1 MGAYDNPQRITNRS
15 FDALI
20 LGGKGIAN
28 KLALTSQEITNN
40 IKKQKDEAKAQQ
52 ALLDQEQQSMFSAV
66 NEVPS
71 TGDPKLDNN
80 IHSFWNT
87 KVDEYYKIKNE
98 MDAGITGRQEGNM
111 KLAKIKALVGQFKT
125 QAAYLATQASGM
137 GTALKNGTLSSTGSV
152 ENRNVLSAVGQGGDV
167 RIVERNGQIFYMLPK
182 FDENGKEIEGEG
194 DLLNGAMLNAY
205 AAQDKDLYNE
215 KADFAD
221 YETQMYNN
229 LATPNDPSSD
239 YIVTDKFTKGS
250 INPITGQPMNN
261 LEEGYEYTMQY
272 ILPNKKDDYLAA
284 AVNSP
289 MMNTMIND
297 DEEMLSEWQDNI
309 PDGYEDG
316 KFTDEPNSIAS
327 IAREIGVTDDS
338 LLTDIGITMDQL
350 VNSSWHEY
358 PSDMT
363 SDQRQKLEELQTKI
377 AKTYIA
383 RQSFDNNA
391 IQQGTLK
398 SVDRSKINQPKEDK
412 VNPSKN
418 RFTTTQQTVYDNR
431 KDDFIA
437 NRDTAEDMYSNGTPD
452 AQTFVT
458 ALQNADP
465 TGDYFVNDKGLIQS
479 GNSIVSIPTN
489 AKNASVVLNS
499 KSGIDRTMQN
509 VFSKENPYQA
519 AQVEEE
525 ENVNQT
531 SSIPDDATVYKSS
544 ATEKKVFDGVLTEEE
559 ISLFTTAYPDSDF
572 NSGPLYEEQIKKLSQ
587 NPPSGVSRAAYAQS
601 PEVKEKAIRILK
613 RKQAIEDKKDAEA
626 SNETLAQYYG

>member
-1 MGAYDNPQRITNRS
+1 MGAYDNPQRVTNRS

-20 LGGKGIAN
+20 LGGKSIAN

-40 IKKQKDEAKAQQ
+40 IKKQKEEAKAQQ

-182 FDENGKEIEGEG
+182 FDENGEEIEGEG
-194 DLLNGAMLNAY
+194 DLLNGAMLSAY
-205 AAQDKDLYNE
+205 AAQYKDLYNE

-239 YIVTDKFTKGS
+239 YVVTDKFKKGS

-297 DEEMLSEWQDNI
+297 DEAMLSEWQDNI

-316 KFTDEPNSIAS
+316 NLTDEPNSIAS

-398 SVDRSKINQPKEDK
+398 SVDRSKIKPPKVEK
-412 VNPSKN
+412 PTTPKSESSK
-418 RFTTTQQTVYDNR
+418 FTTDTGKEYSQAATNSIRAGIKMEEEVDDKMRKAAVGDEAAQQTALVDLVTSYGFAEE
-431 KDDFIA
+431 DF
-437 NRDTAEDMYSNGTPD
+437 EDEIEALDFD
-452 AQTFVT
+452 AIT
-458 ALQNADP
+458 
-465 TGDYFVNDKGLIQS
+465 QS
-479 GNSIVSIPTN
+479 
-489 AKNASVVLNS
+489 L
-499 KSGIDRTMQN
+499 
-509 VFSKENPYQA
+509 KENLFKDIGQGATSYAEYQVGKA
-519 AQVEEE
+519 DYNNYLDNKKGSKVK
-525 ENVNQT
+525 
-531 SSIPDDATVYKSS
+531 YKG
-544 ATEKKVFDGVLTEEE
+544 TG
-559 ISLFTTAYPDSDF
+559 F
-572 NSGPLYEEQIKKLSQ
+572 NANSYKNS
-587 NPPSGVSRAAYAQS
+587 
-601 PEVKEKAIRILK
+601 
-613 RKQAIEDKKDAEA
+613 
-626 SNETLAQYYG
+626 